1 MTNVRTREMRGQ
13 YPAALRAVQRAPLHQ
28 RQTGRKGGSLSGI
41 RSLT

>member
-1 MTNVRTREMRGQ
+1 MTNMRTREMRGQ

-28 RQTGRKGGSLSGI
+28 RHISRKGGILGGI